1 MADALFLAPD
11 VSAVPRIAASEL
23 SAAFDATFVVVAW
36 DEGAYTHTD
45 DSQRWSERALEQLI
59 TNIPAPADVGGVS
72 PVRVITD
79 VVDAELD
86 VKALVVVPFQYSE
99 SATGTLVLGFAQR
112 DVLSEEETELLIAS
126 ATLIGHAHQ
135 HVRMEERKRATQ
147 QAMTYLERASHLLG
161 HGTDRAQVLHELAR
175 MALPRLGDYAIID
188 IIGADG
194 SAVQMGLAHVKP
206 EMEDVLRD
214 YRARYPLSLS
224 SRRSPIRRAISTKE
238 PVVVTSVSATVLAEV
253 ATSPGHLRDLEHIN
267 PTAFIIVPLLSFGE
281 VLGTMSFCFANAERR
296 FTTPD
301 VALAAALGDRVSSV
315 LYSMSLMETSERARA
330 AAEESA
336 AQLQVHVD
344 ALAASNEVLQ
354 DQAMELEQQT
364 EEAQTLAEE
373 LEATLE
379 QLGHSEVLF
388 RALVDASAQA
398 VWRSDIH
405 GIVTESSESWE
416 KLTGSHIQ
424 PTGTAPRSSAVH
436 PDDRERTMLAWQQAL
451 TTKTPFE
458 VEHRIR
464 LRDGSYRWFLGRA
477 VPLHDVSGEE
487 VLEWVGMHTDIHEQ
501 HIAAAEQRLLL
512 DVGTAIQRESNADRM
527 VQNVLRQLVDNLDA
541 SHARLIEIDADAATA
556 TIHDAHVAHSKQ
568 QRPNERAPTHRTLR
582 LAEISTDIES
592 QLRGE
597 PFLLFDAM
605 NDPRTAASYASVFE
619 PHGTRAVMSV
629 PLMRGGKW
637 IAALSVASDVPREWT
652 SREMALVRRVG
663 DKLWP
668 AFEAARA
675 FVDLDRARRE
685 AEQRAIESESLS
697 AELAKTNAELA
708 GSESRLAGVVG
719 SAMDAIIS
727 VDSAG
732 HINLFNAA
740 AERIFG
746 VRVYDAV
753 GEPLHRFVR
762 PAGPVTDDRG
772 ILSSHLGAVRFPEP
786 VVGLR
791 ADGAAFPAE
800 ATISQVGGDAGHFTT
815 VVLRDVTERR
825 ALEVQ
830 LMQSQ
835 KMEAVG
841 RLAGGVA
848 HDFNNI
854 LTVIRSCADFL
865 RESLPETDDRRVDV
879 DEVLEA
885 TDRAT
890 ALTRQLLTFSRK
902 QVVLARVLDLNMIV
916 RGIEP
921 MLRRLIGEDIELAVM
936 FQGKRLAVRADPG
949 QLEQV
954 IINLAVNARDAMT
967 KGGVLGIET
976 DVVTITEQDVRRLAL
991 EPTTAN
997 QPTRSG
1003 DYAVV
1008 RVTDTGAGIDPE
1020 VMKHVFEPF
1029 FTTKA
1034 EGHGTGLGLAT
1045 VHGIAT
1051 QAGGHVR
1058 VRSIAHEGA
1067 TFEVLLPLLKNE
1079 DSGEHLPVIAFEH
1092 TRAAGKIL
1100 LVEDEVAVR
1109 RSVRRILER
1118 EGYTVLEA
1126 RHGADALLVWHEHEA
1141 AIDLLITDLRMPE
1154 LGGRELM
1161 AALHA
1166 IEPDLPV
1173 IAMSGYPPDVGAAPL
1188 ETWSANGRIQFLAKP
1203 FSTEVLLSAV
1213 EHLLHPA

>member
-11 VSAVPRIAASEL
+11 VAAVTRIAASEL
-23 SAAFDATFVVVAW
+23 SAAFGAAFVVMTRE
-36 DEGAYTHTD
+36 EGVYHHTAD
-45 DSQRWSERALEQLI
+45 AKQRDERAFERLVANIHAPDETIDGRPMRLI
-59 TNIPAPADVGGVS
+59 ADA
-72 PVRVITD
+72 
-79 VVDAELD
+79 VDAELG
-86 VKALVVVPFQYSE
+86 VKSLVVAPFQFSE
-99 SATGTLVLGFAQR
+99 SATGTIILGLSDR
-112 DVLSEEETELLIAS
+112 DILSEDERELLTAAVS
-126 ATLIGHAHQ
+126 LISHAHQ
-135 HVRMEERKRATQ
+135 HARMEERKRAAQ
-147 QAMTYLERASHLLG
+147 QALTYIERASRLLG
-161 HGTDRAQVLHELAR
+161 HGTDHAQLLHELAK

-188 IIGADG
+188 IVGADG
-194 SAVQMGLAHVKP
+194 NAVHMGLAHVNAH
-206 EMEDVLRD
+206 MEEVLRA
-214 YRARYPLSLS
+214 YRRRYPMSLAN
-224 SRRSPIRRAISTKE
+224 RRSPLRRAITTKE
-238 PVVVTSVSATVLAEV
+238 PIVVNSVSRGVLADL
-253 ATSPGHLRDLEHIN
+253 AASPTQLQELEQIN
-267 PTAFIIVPLLSFGE
+267 PTAFIVVPLLRFGE
-281 VLGTMSFCFANAERR
+281 VLGTMSFSFTNPERR
-296 FTTPD
+296 FSAPD
-301 VALAAALGDRVSSV
+301 VALATALGDRVSSV
-315 LYSMSLMETSERARA
+315 LHSMSLVETSDHARA
-330 AAEESA
+330 AAEEA
-336 AQLQVHVD
+336 TAQLQVHVD
-344 ALAASNEVLQ
+344 ALAASNDMLQ

-373 LEATLE
+373 LEATLD
-379 QLGHSEVLF
+379 QLQHSEVRF

-398 VWRSDIH
+398 VWRSDVH
-405 GIVTESSESWE
+405 GIVTEASESWE
-416 KLTGSHIQ
+416 RLTGSQMH
-424 PTGTAPRSSAVH
+424 PTGTAARTSSVH
-436 PDDRERTMLAWQQAL
+436 PDDRERTTAAWQHAIA
-451 TTKTPFE
+451 TKTPLE
-458 VEHRIR
+458 IEHRIR
-464 LRDGSYRWFLGRA
+464 LKDGSYRWFLGRA
-477 VPLHDVSGEE
+477 VPLHDETGLE
-487 VLEWVGMHTDIHEQ
+487 VREWVGMHTDIHDQ
-501 HIAAAEQRLLL
+501 HVTAAEQRFLL
-512 DVGTAIQRESNADRM
+512 DVGATLQRESDPDRM
-527 VQNVLRQLVDNLDA
+527 VQRVLAQLVDHLGGF
-541 SHARLIEIDADAATA
+541 HARLIEIDADARTA
-556 TIHDAHVAHSKQ
+556 TIHDAHVAYSAEQ
-568 QRPNERAPTHRTLR
+568 PPIERAPQVRTHR
-582 LAEISTDIES
+582 LADVTTDAES

-597 PFLLFDAM
+597 PFVLVDART
-605 NDPRTAASYASVFE
+605 DPRTAASYESIFE
-619 PHGTRAVMSV
+619 PHRTRAVMSM

-637 IAALSVASDVPREWT
+637 IASLTIASDVPRAWAANEI
-652 SREMALVRRVG
+652 SLLRRVG
-663 DKLWP
+663 DSLWP

-675 FVDLDRARRE
+675 FVDLNRARRE
-685 AEQRAIESESLS
+685 AEQRAIESEALS

-708 GSESRLAGVVG
+708 SSESRLAGVVG

-727 VDSAG
+727 VDSDG
-732 HINLFNAA
+732 RINLFSAA

-746 VRVYDAV
+746 VRMYDAI
-753 GEPLHRFVR
+753 GEPLSRFVQ
-762 PAGPVTDDRG
+762 PAGPAIDDRG
-772 ILSSHLGAVRFPEP
+772 VLASQPGYVRSPEH
-786 VVGLR
+786 VVGRR

-830 LMQSQ
+830 LVQSQ

-936 FQGKRLAVRADPG
+936 LQGKRLAVRADPG
-949 QLEQV
+949 QLEQIV
-954 IINLAVNARDAMT
+954 INLAVNARDAMS

-976 DVVTITEQDVRRLAL
+976 DIITISEHDVRRMAFD
-991 EPTTAN
+991 PATAM
-997 QPTRSG
+997 QVTRAG
-1003 DYAVV
+1003 EYAVV

-1051 QAGGHVR
+1051 QAGGLVR
-1058 VRSIAHEGA
+1058 VRSVAHEGA
-1067 TFEVLLPLLKNE
+1067 TFEVLLPLLRNE
-1079 DSGEHLPVIAFEH
+1079 DSGEHLPVIPFEH
-1092 TRAAGKIL
+1092 TRASGRIL

-1126 RHGADALLVWHEHEA
+1126 RHGADALLVWHEHDA

-1166 IEPDLPV
+1166 IKPDLPV
-1173 IAMSGYPPDVGAAPL
+1173 IAMSGYPPDVGTAPL
-1188 ETWSANGRIQFLAKP
+1188 EIWNTSGHTRFLAKP